1 MIQVK
6 FDEHEFPFRKKK
18 IVERFLSNN
27 TIDILFK
34 SVSDVKWILYNK
46 LHVGNYSKV
55 DHDRDKV
62 SDVTVLRVN
71 SQENTF
77 TGVLMH
83 K

>member
-6 FDEHEFPFRKKK
+6 FDEHEFPYRKKK
-18 IVERFLSNN
+18 IVEQFLSDN
-27 TIDILFK
+27 TTDILFK
-34 SVSDVKWILYNK
+34 SASDVKWILYNK

-55 DHDRDKV
+55 HHDKV
-62 SDVTVLRVN
+62 SDMTVLRVN

-77 TGVLMH
+77 MRVLMMH